1 MSMNINPIDQDP
13 IDFIEET
20 AAARI
25 GARIREIRTESGNMR
40 PDIESPR
47 RI

>member
-1 MSMNINPIDQDP
+1 MSMNNNPINHDP

-20 AAARI
+20 AAVRI
-25 GARIREIRTESGNMR
+25 GAPTESGNMR